1 VVASRAL
8 AAVNCFAA
16 VRGESLRIAPHLHI
30 TAQDVKRPRTAKGH
44 GMEDGARYWE
54 TPSRPTLST
63 TIAADAPTLR
73 SRPSA
78 HVLGGPAEVAGG
90 ECRSLV
96 RQRAGVGGR
105 IVRGEIHPV
114 RAHKVLGS
122 AHVER
127 LRLIQRADHH

>member
-1 VVASRAL
+1 MQLAMTCSLRMSNARGRRKGTGWRTVRATGKRLRGQRFQQHRSRAL
-8 AAVNCFAA
+8 RHYAVDPQ
-16 VRGESLRIAPHLHI
+16 R
-30 TAQDVKRPRTAKGH
+30 
-44 GMEDGARYWE
+44 
-54 TPSRPTLST
+54 
-63 TIAADAPTLR
+63 
-73 SRPSA
+73 
-78 HVLGGPAEVAGG
+78 VLGGPGEVAGD